1 MLALIQKNQVLL
13 TSFLSIL
20 VSLYLLIVA
29 STGQLRR
36 DPVGPLLVELMRP
49 FQSVAQGALVSI
61 QVVTA
66 RITGMMR
73 AVEENERLK
82 HRVLELEAERQKL
95 YEAEATSQRLQSL
108 LELRKRIPAHSI
120 AAHVI
125 GSSASTWFRSLT
137 IDKGERDGVRRGMAV
152 VAAAGVLGQIVSVSA
167 RTAKVLLLTDSL
179 SAVDVISQRSR
190 TRGIVSGSLTEG
202 AVMKYVKRSEELQV
216 GDPLMTSGID
226 GVFPKGVP
234 VGRVE
239 QVYQKGY
246 GLFQHVIV
254 ALAADP
260 TMVEELLVVSSGD
273 VELRE

>member
-1 MLALIQKNQVLL
+1 
-13 TSFLSIL
+13 
-20 VSLYLLIVA
+20 
-29 STGQLRR
+29 
-36 DPVGPLLVELMRP
+36 
-49 FQSVAQGALVSI
+49 
-61 QVVTA
+61 
-66 RITGMMR
+66 
-73 AVEENERLK
+73 
-82 HRVLELEAERQKL
+82 
-95 YEAEATSQRLQSL
+95 
-108 LELRKRIPAHSI
+108 
-120 AAHVI
+120 
-125 GSSASTWFRSLT
+125 
-137 IDKGERDGVRRGMAV
+137 MAV

-202 AVMKYVKRSEELQV
+202 AVMKYVKRSEDLQV
-216 GDPLMTSGID
+216 GDPLITSGID

-239 QVYQKGY
+239 KVYQKGY
-246 GLFQHVIV
+246 GLFQHVTV